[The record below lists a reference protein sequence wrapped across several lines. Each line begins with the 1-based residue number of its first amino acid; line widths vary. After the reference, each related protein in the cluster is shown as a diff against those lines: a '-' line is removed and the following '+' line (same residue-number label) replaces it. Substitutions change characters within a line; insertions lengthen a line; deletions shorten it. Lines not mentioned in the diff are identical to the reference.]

1 MRSPAC
7 NLLRGRNEQEEKPM
21 IDRRLFVSLTA
32 ALGALLGLC
41 GPATAAADDP
51 CAGDSHCFNAGTF
64 IAQIVQVSPSAMGN
78 GARNH
83 TVTFN
88 VRFRNISDKPIIL
101 AYRVGSSAGM
111 DDFGNAYAYGRP
123 NHDASAQGIGM
134 VDGRNADPQFTLT
147 PGQARNAMFA
157 MIRFNARAPVGT
169 AFSYHLVI
177 EELGVIADATHSLHT
192 LRQNSLSFSNLTA
205 GTMAAATSA
214 DLPATNPATGGATSQ
229 DPLHVAGQVIDLF
242 KKATKK

>member
-1 MRSPAC
+1 MT
-7 NLLRGRNEQEEKPM
+7 K
-21 IDRRLFVSLTA
+21 RRLFVSLTA

-41 GPATAAADDP
+41 GAAASADDP
-51 CAGDSHCFNAGTF
+51 CAGDSHCFNAGSF
-64 IAQIVQVSPSAMGN
+64 VAQIVQVSPSAMGN

-83 TVTFN
+83 TVTYN
-88 VRFRNISDKPIIL
+88 VRFRNVSDKPVIL

-111 DDFGNAYAYGRP
+111 DNFGNPYADRRP

-134 VDGRNADPQFTLT
+134 VDGRSADPQFTLA
-147 PGQARNAMFA
+147 PGQARNAMFT

-177 EELGVIADATHSLHT
+177 EELGVMADATHSLHT
-192 LRQNSLSFSNLTA
+192 LRQNSLSFSNLVA
-205 GTMAAATSA
+205 GTLAAAAISTELPSTATTA
-214 DLPATNPATGGATSQ
+214 DAAASQ